1 MENCKVSIGV
11 PVYNAARYIERCV
24 RSILSQ
30 SYDNLDI
37 VFVDDCSTDNSVT
50 IIEQTLCH
58 FPNRKEQV
66 RILHHKVNQ
75 GVSAA
80 RNTLL
85 STFTGEFFSFV
96 DADDYLTPNAI
107 ELLIKRQRINNSDI
121 VTGNIFVEMGDRTR
135 KIEEPVFENA
145 DDMLLHIVSQFSHHS
160 NWARIFKTSIIK
172 ENKISYNP
180 VIKIGEDWLFLVEY
194 VLFASQVAKVDDTV
208 YVYDYTNETSA
219 MHQIIKNDNIGNY
232 LYSDLVVLNTIKLL
246 VSNKGTVYVNAVEKL
261 IAKRL
266 EEGLLWAYKNNH
278 RLSFSKFKKYIY
290 GLDKE
295 NVPKFFLFRKLSI
308 GRYIFPESYSLYFM
322 AKKIKTKIKNYRT
335 CYLNKYSK

>member
-1 MENCKVSIGV
+1 M
-11 PVYNAARYIERCV
+11 
-24 RSILSQ
+24 
-30 SYDNLDI
+30 
-37 VFVDDCSTDNSVT
+37 
-50 IIEQTLCH
+50 
-58 FPNRKEQV
+58 
-66 RILHHKVNQ
+66 
-75 GVSAA
+75 
-80 RNTLL
+80 
-85 STFTGEFFSFV
+85 
-96 DADDYLTPNAI
+96 
-107 ELLIKRQRINNSDI
+107 
-121 VTGNIFVEMGDRTR
+121 
-135 KIEEPVFENA
+135 
-145 DDMLLHIVSQFSHHS
+145 
-160 NWARIFKTSIIK
+160 
-172 ENKISYNP
+172 
-180 VIKIGEDWLFLVEY
+180 
-194 VLFASQVAKVDDTV
+194 LFASQVAKVDDTV